1 MKANEE
7 LKNKMEI
14 KLLTSLNSGKNVLV
28 DSIKNIAK
36 KVNENELKVN
46 DITEGLINDETYS
59 WYY

>member
-1 MKANEE
+1 
-7 LKNKMEI
+7 MEI